1 MSNRVS
7 EPAQPS
13 KDLLTRTGSRLVH
26 LLGSSAERVPQA
38 FINRG
43 VQLALDGAVCASAIF
58 VAYQLRFDA
67 NVPEAHRRVMWSL
80 MLLLPFVRPL
90 LMLSLGA
97 YDAIWRYFNLRD
109 ATVLALSAAP
119 PSVALLLL
127 RYLVGQR
134 LWGTVVPASVIVV
147 EFGLYLGFA
156 SLLRVLRRVTYEATR
171 PVMTERCRA
180 LLVGTEASL
189 PNALRHLSGSTEI
202 EIIGLLAPED
212 KLQGMRIG
220 GFLVMERPEALARL
234 LVTQNINLILI
245 ADAGPG
251 WIGEVVATAAEFGV
265 EVRLLPSAANVIRG
279 DVRVSARANPE
290 AAFNRA
296 GEREISHGPSGVHP
310 AVMENFRDRVVIIT
324 GAGGSIGS
332 ELARQVAG
340 LPVSRLV
347 LLERDENSLF
357 EITNGLA
364 ATQNTG
370 TSANLTPVVAD
381 VRDAEHLRAIFEKY
395 RPHVVLHAAA
405 YKHVPVMEANASEAV
420 LNNVTGTRLV
430 ARAAM
435 NFGAERFVMISTDKA
450 VRPTSVMGA
459 TKRVAEMLVSHQA
472 HEQVRRGDSAFTRI
486 ACVRFGNVVGSRG
499 SVVPI
504 FLQQIAAGG
513 PVTITD
519 EQMTRYFMTIPEA
532 AQLVLQAASLASNGD
547 IYMLDM
553 GDPVKITRLAKKL
566 IELSG
571 LRPEKD
577 IEIRFVG
584 SRPGEKITEQL
595 WHADAQVAPTEF
607 LRVYAV
613 KAELSPERFDERS
626 AALEQAALA
635 RNEAAVVELLRC
647 MPIGFAQEQAAAA
660 AGMGPAKKAPRLVN

>member
-1 MSNRVS
+1 MVRV
-7 EPAQPS
+7 
-13 KDLLTRTGSRLVH
+13 
-26 LLGSSAERVPQA
+26 LGTSTERVPQA

-43 VQLALDGAVCASAIF
+43 VQLALDAVLCALAIF
-58 VAYQLRFDA
+58 VAYQLRFDG

-127 RYLVGQR
+127 RYLVAQK

-147 EFGLYLGFA
+147 ELGLYLGFA
-156 SLLRVLRRVTYEATR
+156 SLLRILRRVTYEATR
-171 PVMTERCRA
+171 PAATERCRA

-189 PNALRHLSGSTEI
+189 PKALRHLSGSGEI
-202 EIIGLLAPED
+202 EIIGLLAPEE

-220 GFLVMERPEALARL
+220 GFLVMEQPEALPRL
-234 LVTQNINLILI
+234 LVTQDINLILI

-279 DVRVSARANPE
+279 DVRVSARANAE
-290 AAFNRA
+290 VALSRA
-296 GEREISHGPSGVHP
+296 PVEQGSKPAPVRPHP
-310 AVMENFRDRVVIIT
+310 AVLENFRDRVVLIT

-332 ELARQVAG
+332 ELARQVAA
-340 LPVSRLV
+340 LPVSTLV
-347 LLERDENSLF
+347 LLDRDENSIF
-357 EITNGLA
+357 EITNSLA
-364 ATQNTG
+364 ATHSTEASAHI
-370 TSANLTPVVAD
+370 TSVVAD
-381 VRDAEHLRAIFEKY
+381 IRDADHLRLIFEKY

-405 YKHVPVMEANASEAV
+405 YKHVPLMEANASEAV

-430 ARAAM
+430 ARAAV

-459 TKRVAEMLVSHQA
+459 SKRVAEMLVSQQA
-472 HEQVRRGDSAFTRI
+472 HEQVRRGASEFTRI

-504 FLQQIAAGG
+504 FLQQIAEGG
-513 PVTITD
+513 PITITN
-519 EQMTRYFMTIPEA
+519 EHMTRYFMTIPEA

-553 GDPVKITRLAKKL
+553 GDPVKITNLAKKL

-595 WHADAQVAPTEF
+595 WHADAQVEPTDF
-607 LRVYAV
+607 PRVFAV
-613 KAELSPERFDERS
+613 RADLSPERFEN
-626 AALEQAALA
+626 ALVALEQAALS
-635 RNEAAVVELLRC
+635 RNEAAVIEHLRG
-647 MPIGFAQEQAAAA
+647 MPIGFAEEQAVTAAAA
-660 AGMGPAKKAPRLVN
+660 KGDGKHLSGLVN